1 MTVEVISWT
10 FLKVTQLWVSAD
22 LGSVGRER
30 RTEHALCFGSKSYAF
45 LQTHAYQIT
54 GLWNIPL
61 ARNYQM
67 PEGGLSA
74 FFFFVFL
81 IFLCSGVEHEK
92 LTEA

>member
-1 MTVEVISWT
+1 MTVEVT
-10 FLKVTQLWVSAD
+10 FLKVTQPWISAD

-30 RTEHALCFGSKSYAF
+30 RTEHAICFGSKSYAF
-45 LQTHAYQIT
+45 LQTHAYHIT

-74 FFFFVFL
+74 FFFFNLSFL
-81 IFLCSGVEHEK
+81 IWCRTRKAH
-92 LTEA
+92 

>member
-1 MTVEVISWT
+1 MTKRLARKVRKMTVEAISWT
-10 FLKVTQLWVSAD
+10 FLKVMQLWISAD

-30 RTEHALCFGSKSYAF
+30 TEHAICFGSKSYAF
-45 LQTHAYQIT
+45 LQMHAYHIT

-74 FFFFVFL
+74 SSFFF
-81 IFLCSGVEHEK
+81 IFLF
-92 LTEA
+92 

>member
-1 MTVEVISWT
+1 MTVEAISWT
-10 FLKVTQLWVSAD
+10 FLKVTQPWISAD

-30 RTEHALCFGSKSYAF
+30 RTEHAICFGSKSYAF
-45 LQTHAYQIT
+45 LQTHAYHIT

-74 FFFFVFL
+74 SSSSFFFNLSFL
-81 IFLCSGVEHEK
+81 TWCRTRKAH
-92 LTEA
+92 